1 MTSSTSATT
10 PRNSKPN
17 AGGEK
22 NGILTPLVQRMTKES
37 KRLKRKVM
45 TKSAKERKPKTR
57 RRRKTVT
64 SVDAAVM
71 TEQEANRNPR
81 EIDQRTESLM
91 IPMTF
96 TRLLID
102 LTNQALLNNLTQ
114 LLQDSQHVHQR
125 LPHQK
130 HLQHLLQRNQK
141 RES

>member
-1 MTSSTSATT
+1 
-10 PRNSKPN
+10 
-17 AGGEK
+17 
-22 NGILTPLVQRMTKES
+22 MTKES

-45 TKSAKERKPKTR
+45 TKSVKERKPKTR
-57 RRRKTVT
+57 RRRKTET

-71 TEQEANRNPR
+71 TEQEAHRNPR
-81 EIDQRTESLM
+81 EIDLRTESLM

-102 LTNQALLNNLTQ
+102 LIDPIHQALLLTQ

>member
-1 MTSSTSATT
+1 
-10 PRNSKPN
+10 
-17 AGGEK
+17 
-22 NGILTPLVQRMTKES
+22 MTKES

-45 TKSAKERKPKTR
+45 TKSVKERKPKTR
-57 RRRKTVT
+57 RRRKTET
-64 SVDAAVM
+64 SVDAAAM
-71 TEQEANRNPR
+71 REQEANRNPR
-81 EIDQRTESLM
+81 EIDLRTESLM
-91 IPMTF
+91 IPMTS

-102 LTNQALLNNLTQ
+102 LTHQALLLTQ